1 MIVDVPD
8 MFDYSPGMFTDSD
21 LCWDEPFH
29 IIDESDKDNS
39 YFLDKISLSYNVFPE
54 APVGLQAKY
63 ELVDENYAVVV
74 SFFNSGA
81 ANEKFPRCSYYEIYR
96 NSTLIK
102 KVDVSSDNRDDI
114 ITVIDENFTNIKTS
128 IYKVKTVY
136 LDSSKQIKTSH
147 TEETKVVA

>member
-1 MIVDVPD
+1 MEVD
-8 MFDYSPGMFTDSD
+8 
-21 LCWDEPFH
+21 
-29 IIDESDKDNS
+29 K
-39 YFLDKISLSYNVFPE
+39 K
-54 APVGLQAKY
+54 
-63 ELVDENYAVVV
+63 YAVVV

-102 KVDVSSDNRDDI
+102 KINVSSDNRDDL

-136 LDSSKQIKTSH
+136 LDPSKQIKTSH
-147 TEETKVVA
+147 TEETKVIA